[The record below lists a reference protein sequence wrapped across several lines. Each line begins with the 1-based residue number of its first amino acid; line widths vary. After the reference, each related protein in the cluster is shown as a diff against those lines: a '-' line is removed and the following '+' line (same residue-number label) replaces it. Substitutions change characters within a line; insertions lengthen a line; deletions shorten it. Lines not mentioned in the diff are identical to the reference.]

1 MIPSAQSSIELV
13 ISTLDKWHK
22 NNSVFFDFE
31 SNFDIGSFQ
40 YWLQKLA
47 FHDYEGWHY
56 IEEYANQDKKVVQF
70 VYEGGLEQNKMRNE
84 AIEKID
90 SFYVSIQ
97 DNTGT
102 FHSEGMGNI
111 FDRLINDYLK
121 YIHLVQDFDERS
133 KLLVAQME
141 FTKTCLESL
150 DQDIRNGVKQIMV
163 FQKFKTKGY

>member
-1 MIPSAQSSIELV
+1 MAI
-13 ISTLDKWHK
+13 LDRYVGAP
-22 NNSVFFDFE
+22 NSDPTNPDFFFDFE

-47 FHDYEGWHY
+47 FHDYVVWHY

-70 VYEGGLEQNKMRNE
+70 VYEGGLKQNKMRNE
-84 AIEKID
+84 AMEKID
-90 SFYVSIQ
+90 SFYVSMQ
-97 DNTGT
+97 ENTGT

-121 YIHLVQDFDERS
+121 YIHLVQDFDDRS

-141 FTKTCLESL
+141 FTKTCLEAL
-150 DQDIRNGVKQIMV
+150 DQDIRNGAKQIMV

>member
-1 MIPSAQSSIELV
+1 MIPSAQSSIDIVL
-13 ISTLDKWHK
+13 STLDKWHQ
-22 NNSVFFDFE
+22 NNNIFFNFE
-31 SNFDIGSFQ
+31 SNFKSGTFEF
-40 YWLQKLA
+40 WLQKLA

-90 SFYVSIQ
+90 SFYVSVQ
-97 DNTGT
+97 DQTGV

-133 KLLVAQME
+133 KLLIAQME
-141 FTKTCLESL
+141 FTKTCLDNL
-150 DQDIRNGVKQIMV
+150 DKDLRKGVKQIMV